1 MVEFTARD
9 RLKLLAGAGASL
21 LSACGGG
28 GNVTTSSPAA
38 NTPPP
43 PSVPLPPPP
52 PVTSGAT
59 LSETFENNFTV
70 GVALSSPQSDELDGQ
85 SRRIALEQFNGVTPE
100 FEMQPSFL
108 SPEEGVFN
116 FDRADRLVDFAMENN
131 MPVRGH
137 SLLWHEQTPDYMVVG
152 TRNEIRQR
160 LDTYIGTVVEHF
172 KDRISIWDV
181 VNEATSPDIFNG
193 PDSVGPDRVN
203 SVWYQAVGNA
213 DYIDWA
219 FIAARAA
226 DTNAQLF
233 LNDFE
238 TEDPIKLG
246 FFIDII
252 RRLHD
257 RGVPIDGAGHQTHLR
272 LQNPNPDV
280 TPQTII
286 ASVLNSI
293 DAVQTAFPG
302 LTTHITEFDINM
314 YTDPGSCFQA
324 IPTGCQPDIGLN
336 APQELL
342 QQQAEIYRGVF
353 QGLIQ
358 RPFVEYVSFWGV
370 TDGDSFANLSP
381 VERFNHPLLFDR
393 SGEPKSAFN
402 AIIDPNFVI

>member
-9 RLKLLAGAGASL
+9 RLKLLTGAGVSL

-28 GNVTTSSPAA
+28 GGAA
-38 NTPPP
+38 PTPTFE
-43 PSVPLPPPP
+43 VAAPPPP
-52 PVTSGAT
+52 PMPDLPEPPAT
-59 LSETFENNFTV
+59 VLSSVFQDNFTV
-70 GVALSSPQSDELDGQ
+70 GVALSSPQTDELNSI
-85 SRRIALEQFNGVTPE
+85 SRTLTLDHFNGVTPE

-108 SPEEGVFN
+108 SPQEGVFN

-152 TRNEIRQR
+152 TRDQIRQR

-193 PDSVGPDRVN
+193 ENSVGPDRIN

-226 DTNAQLF
+226 DSNAQLF

-238 TEDPIKLG
+238 TENPIKLG
-246 FFIDII
+246 FFIEII
-252 RRLHD
+252 QRLMD
-257 RGVPIDGAGHQTHLR
+257 RGVPITGAGHQTHLR
-272 LQNPNPDV
+272 LQNPDPNV

-302 LTTHITEFDINM
+302 LTAHVTEFDINV

-324 IPTGCQPDIGLN
+324 VPTGCQPDVGPNPPL
-336 APQELL
+336 ELL

-358 RPFVEYVSFWGV
+358 RPFVDYVTMWGV
-370 TDGDSFANLSP
+370 NDGESSANRIP
-381 VERFNHPLLFDR
+381 IERFNHPLLFDR
-393 SGEPKSAFN
+393 AGQPKSAFN
-402 AIIDPNFVI
+402 AVVDPNFVI